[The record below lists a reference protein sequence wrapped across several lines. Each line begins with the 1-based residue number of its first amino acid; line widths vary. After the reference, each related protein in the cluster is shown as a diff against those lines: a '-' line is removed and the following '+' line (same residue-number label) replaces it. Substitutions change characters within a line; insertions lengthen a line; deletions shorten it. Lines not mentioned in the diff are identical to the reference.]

1 MLLLMVLDRALT
13 MSVADVDELPWVRAS
28 GSQFTEVLRPGVGL
42 RTFQDWLVDPHGTPV
57 GVRITVTGDESDFER
72 MVPARPYIERH
83 VPGLMSFWFGAP
95 TELDEEASTTQD
107 FHPVSLLS
115 SPDGRMMIAISME
128 PLSATERAGI
138 EAKCAR

>member
-1 MLLLMVLDRALT
+1 MLLLMVPDRSLEMT
-13 MSVADVDELPWVRAS
+13 VADVAELPSVRVF
-28 GSQFTEVLRPGVGL
+28 GSLFTEMWPERDALQ
-42 RTFQDWLVDPHGTPV
+42 TFQDWLVDPHGNHV

-128 PLSATERAGI
+128 PLSATERARI
-138 EAKCAR
+138 EAKCAG